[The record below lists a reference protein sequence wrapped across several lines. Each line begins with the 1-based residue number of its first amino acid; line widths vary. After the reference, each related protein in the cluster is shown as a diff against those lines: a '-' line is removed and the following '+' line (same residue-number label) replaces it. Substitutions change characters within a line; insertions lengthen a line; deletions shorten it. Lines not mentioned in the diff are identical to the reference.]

1 MKRSRRWSFF
11 KSQAE
16 VREKERERERETVE
30 SVAILGFL
38 PHRSI
43 SDFSL
48 SVIYV
53 SELSE
58 ISIFKNSFSNLFLP
72 NFPVNH
78 CRVLTDTEA

>member
-11 KSQAE
+11 KSQAK
-16 VREKERERERETVE
+16 VRERERETVE

-48 SVIYV
+48 S
-53 SELSE
+53 LG
-58 ISIFKNSFSNLFLP
+58 NLRFGITGDFYFQKL
-72 NFPVNH
+72 FF
-78 CRVLTDTEA
+78 